1 MCWTIKTQCW
11 QLDENNM
18 AKRTRVKY
26 SEGSSCF
33 RLLKA
38 NKLVGCRVYRAEE
51 VGKAS
56 CLDLPPMFELLWGS
70 LPFTLSLST
79 YFQSYN
85 WLSERTR
92 RSGDVDNFCK
102 TSNFWHFGGAAN
114 RPWLTCSLLKTMWL
128 HGWEGLVKQ
137 FQLEVLG
144 PSKPQLRH
152 VTQGVG
158 CPLEK
163 EGSMWLMWTHST
175 RKGVYCP
182 FPVPLSGLASPPGC
196 VSIQCITV
204 TLRVH
209 M

>member
-1 MCWTIKTQCW
+1 MFQIVEGEQISG
-11 QLDENNM
+11 
-18 AKRTRVKY
+18 VKY
-26 SEGSSCF
+26 TA
-33 RLLKA
+33 K
-38 NKLVGCRVYRAEE
+38 EE
-51 VGKAS
+51 GKAS

-144 PSKPQLRH
+144 ALQAPITPCDPRCRLSTGKGREYVTLNVDTFDQEGTFENPQWRKVKQMLSTGKGREY
-152 VTQGVG
+152 VTNVDTFYQ
-158 CPLEK
+158 
-163 EGSMWLMWTHST
+163 EGRLL
-175 RKGVYCP
+175 
-182 FPVPLSGLASPPGC
+182 PLSCPTIWTCFPPW
-196 VSIQCITV
+196 VYLYNV
-204 TLRVH
+204 
-209 M
+209 